1 MKKCLSI
8 CLMVLLS
15 SCKTV
20 VPEYH
25 YERTNRTDTVW
36 RHDSIVNHTKTIIRE
51 ADSAQLAELGLR
63 LRDGERA
70 ILILRQE
77 LQRAMSIEREAVHD
91 TVVQIDS
98 LYVPIEIEKQLSRWE
113 SLKMEA
119 GGYVFAL
126 LCVLIVGIVVVW
138 WLRKRGIIFR
148 KPRDGL

>member
-1 MKKCLSI
+1 M
-8 CLMVLLS
+8 MVLLS

-77 LQRAMSIEREAVHD
+77 LQRAMSMEREAVHD
-91 TVVQIDS
+91 TVVQVDS
-98 LYVPIEIEKQLSRWE
+98 LYVPIEVEKQLSRWE

>member
-1 MKKCLSI
+1 MRKCLSV

-36 RHDSIVNHTKTIIRE
+36 RHDSIVSNTKTTIRE

-77 LQRAMSIEREAVHD
+77 LQRAMSMEREAVHD
-91 TVVQIDS
+91 TVVQVDS
-98 LYVPIEIEKQLSRWE
+98 LYVPIEVEKQLSRWE

-126 LCVLIVGIVVVW
+126 LCVLIVGILVVY

-148 KPRDGL
+148 RPRDGL

>member
-1 MKKCLSI
+1 MKKLFI
-8 CLMVLLS
+8 LLPFTLA

-25 YERTNRTDTVW
+25 YESHQRTDTVW
-36 RHDSIVNHTKTIIRE
+36 RNDSVFVQTNTVIRE
-51 ADSAQLAELGLR
+51 ADSALVAELGMR

-77 LQRAMSIEREAVHD
+77 LQRAMSREREAVHD
-91 TVVQIDS
+91 TVTVRDS
-98 LYVPIEIEKQLSRWE
+98 VYVPVEKQLNRWE

-119 GGYVFAL
+119 GGYLIAL
-126 LCVLIVGIVVVW
+126 LVMLVVCFIVYW
-138 WLRKRGIIFR
+138 MRNRGIIFR

>member
-1 MKKCLSI
+1 MRKCLSI
-8 CLMVLLS
+8 CLMVLLY

-36 RHDSIVNHTKTIIRE
+36 RHDSIVSNTNTTIRE

-77 LQRAMSIEREAVHD
+77 LQRAKSMEREAMHD
-91 TVVQIDS
+91 TVVQVDS
-98 LYVPIEIEKQLSRWE
+98 LYVPIEVEKQLSRWE

>member
-1 MKKCLSI
+1 MKKCLSV

-36 RHDSIVNHTKTIIRE
+36 RHDSIVSNTKTIIRE

-77 LQRAMSIEREAVHD
+77 LQRAISMEREAVHD
-91 TVVQIDS
+91 TVAQVDS
-98 LYVPIEIEKQLSRWE
+98 LYVPIEVEKQLSRWE

-126 LCVLIVGIVVVW
+126 LCVMIVCIVVVW
-138 WLRKRGIIFR
+138 WLRKRGILFR